1 MFHVRKFVI
10 NIGTAK
16 SGFGSP
22 FFQARGTQLSTMRNG
37 WGASPVDLTVH
48 WVPLLYTRAGHES
61 KTSCSLLLSRGSE
74 GSNPDGRS
82 IYLLVCFHF
91 Y

>member
-1 MFHVRKFVI
+1 MIERSDTLGKPLRELSLIEMKTNEKI
-10 NIGTAK
+10 NTY
-16 SGFGSP
+16 SHN
-22 FFQARGTQLSTMRNG
+22 R

-61 KTSCSLLLSRGSE
+61 KTSCSLLLSLGSE